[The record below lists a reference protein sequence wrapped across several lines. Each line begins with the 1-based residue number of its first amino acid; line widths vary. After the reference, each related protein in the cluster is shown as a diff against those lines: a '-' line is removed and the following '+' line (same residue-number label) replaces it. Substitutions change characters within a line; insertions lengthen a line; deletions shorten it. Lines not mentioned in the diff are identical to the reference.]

1 MRVQSGEAA
10 APHLRPGFRSLRS
23 PAAAGATD
31 GQRAGPTARPQAHH
45 SLRKRGLAQSDAR
58 TNELRPPRAPAPR
71 TLGRRGSAALMF
83 NRSRRP
89 VPPCSIH
96 PDEMKANR
104 TLNTEI

>member
-1 MRVQSGEAA
+1 M
-10 APHLRPGFRSLRS
+10 
-23 PAAAGATD
+23 
-31 GQRAGPTARPQAHH
+31 ARLNARH
-45 SLRKRGLAQSDAR
+45 SLRKRGLARRTAGTSELQQS
-58 TNELRPPRAPAPR
+58 RAPAPR

-96 PDEMKANR
+96 PDEMKADR